1 MNSITYPLSKDA
13 APPTRSL
20 RILLV
25 DDSEDERLLLEDELH
40 QEGYDPMIRRVETAE
55 TMQAALSEEEW
66 DLLIVDYVMP
76 RFSGLAALELYRRL
90 ELDLPVIVLS
100 GQMGEETAVEVM
112 RAGAKDYII
121 KQNRSRLFP
130 AIARELGEYQDR
142 LARREA
148 EQKLGIIAKS
158 AHDAIVMWDSEG
170 LIKFWN
176 PAATRIFGWDE
187 EAVIGVDI
195 EQILIPVE
203 DRKTA
208 AKRFSFLATA
218 PGEMIGKTIELSALH
233 KQGRQ
238 FPIELSLSTFHSHG
252 AQGTIGIARDISD
265 RKRMEQALE
274 KLATHDSLT
283 GFYNRTELETQLRNE
298 LNRALRHQ
306 RPLSVFFLDLDHFKR
321 INDRFGHQTG
331 DELLQSFAD
340 LLRRAVRNVDYIGR
354 YGGEEFVV
362 ILPETP
368 PRQAL
373 EIAKRLVESVM
384 AYRFDTSGEKSMTLT
399 VSIGISALPEHSI
412 TVEGLIKAADKAMYA
427 AKRAGRNRA
436 CLAES
441 TDR

>member
-1 MNSITYPLSKDA
+1 M
-13 APPTRSL
+13 
-20 RILLV
+20 

-55 TMQAALSEEEW
+55 TMQAALSEKEW

-76 RFSGLAALELYRRL
+76 RFSGLAALGLYRRL
-90 ELDLPVIVLS
+90 ELDLPVIVVS
-100 GQMGEETAVEVM
+100 GQMGEEIAVEVM
-112 RAGAKDYII
+112 RAGARDYII

-130 AIARELGEYQDR
+130 AIARELGEYGDR

-148 EQKLGIIAKS
+148 EQKLSIIAKS
-158 AHDAIVMWDSEG
+158 AHDAIVMWDSKG
-170 LIKFWN
+170 LIEFWN

-187 EAVIGVDI
+187 EEAIGIDI
-195 EQILIPVE
+195 QRILIPAE

-208 AKRFSFLATA
+208 VKKFSFLTTA
-218 PGEMIGKTIELSALH
+218 PGKMFGKTIELPALH

-252 AQGTIGIARDISD
+252 AQEMIGIARDISD
-265 RKRMEQALE
+265 RKRMEKAL
-274 KLATHDSLT
+274 KNLATHDSLT
-283 GFYNRTELETQLRNE
+283 GFYNRTELEAQLRNE

-321 INDRFGHQTG
+321 VNDRFGHQAG

-340 LLRRAVRNVDYIGR
+340 LLRKAVRNVDYIGR

-368 PRQAL
+368 PQQAL
-373 EIAKRLVESVM
+373 ETAKRLVGSVM
-384 AYRFDTSGEKSMTLT
+384 AHRFNTSGEKSMALT
-399 VSIGISALPEHSI
+399 VSIGISALPDHGV
-412 TVEGLIKAADKAMYA
+412 TVEGLINAADKAMYT
-427 AKRAGRNRA
+427 AKRTGRNRA
-436 CLAES
+436 CLAQS
-441 TDR
+441 TDG